1 MFFFYLWKC
10 FTVIKEGISQ
20 NYLEMKHVQGI
31 TMNINIWMS
40 LIEFGFQE
48 NAKFSKQLKLNAE
61 LRKQID
67 TLRRERAQFDVM
79 YNKLVDEHK
88 NLKQDL
94 SKWTDYTTEAF
105 KQRSV
110 SDNVTNVLIHLTL
123 SLIVN

>member
-1 MFFFYLWKC
+1 
-10 FTVIKEGISQ
+10 
-20 NYLEMKHVQGI
+20 
-31 TMNINIWMS
+31 MS